1 MDRMAEPDDDKT
13 RLLVPGQVISAATAH
28 GNVLAPGFRLF
39 EYEIQRVIGE
49 GGFGIVYLAR
59 DSQLHR
65 IVAIKEYMPSALA
78 SRQSD
83 MSVAVKSER
92 YAETF
97 DAGLKSFI
105 NEARLLAQFDEAA
118 LLKVHRFWEA
128 NGTAYMVMPY
138 YNGPTLKQWLD
149 KQAAPPSEA
158 WLRQMVAPLIDALEV
173 LHGQNIFH
181 RDIAP
186 DNILLLDT
194 GLPLLLDFGAAR
206 RIIGDLTQALTV
218 VLKPGYA
225 PMEQYAE
232 VASMRQGPWTDVY
245 ALAATLYFAAAGRA
259 PPPSVGR
266 MMNDDLKAAS
276 KILAGRYSA
285 QFLKA
290 IDQGLALRPADR
302 PQSMAQFRT
311 LLLGTDARVPP
322 PRGVPLDFGNL
333 VKEPPPPVYNARRPA
348 AVKPANKSFPIVT
361 VVGLAIIL
369 ALAGA
374 IYQWKS
380 QQTVAAAGRVADS
393 PTQVQPLPAPSPP
406 SPSAALPP
414 ETAAATPLPV
424 TRSPTG
430 DAAAVQRASEKPPS
444 LPDTRVDA
452 QGNRSPTA
460 VAPPAKAV
468 LNSARALADALFAG
482 ASHEIQVS
490 ATASMKTLVI
500 DKDKL
505 DFKVESNQ
513 SGYLYVFFANS
524 DNTLSMVFPN
534 SKERENRIQA
544 NTEIRIP
551 RSPRIFFRVE
561 DPPGRNWLVF
571 MVSPFPRDF
580 APGLFRDGEF
590 FDVDLKV
597 AAAGSAANGS
607 GFLAGMPRC
616 PTPTPADCDGR
627 YGADSVEIIGIHP

>member
-1 MDRMAEPDDDKT
+1 MVEPDDDRT
-13 RLLVPGQVISAATAH
+13 RLVTGPVIAATKSQ
-28 GNVLAPGFRLF
+28 GNVLAPGFRIF

-59 DSQLHR
+59 DSHLER

-105 NEARLLAQFDEAA
+105 NEARLLAQFDEPA

-149 KQAAPPSEA
+149 KQPVPPSEA
-158 WLRQMVAPLIDALEV
+158 WLKQMVAPLIDALDV
-173 LHGQNIFH
+173 LHGQNIYH

-186 DNILLLDT
+186 DNVLLLDT

-232 VASMRQGPWTDVY
+232 VATMRQGPWTDVY
-245 ALAATLYFAAAGRA
+245 ALAATLYFAAVGRA

-266 MMNDDLKAAS
+266 MMNDDLKLAS
-276 KILAGRYSA
+276 KLLAGRYSA

-290 IDQGLALRPADR
+290 IDQGLALKPADR

-311 LLLGTDARVPP
+311 LLLGAAARTPP
-322 PRGVPLDFGNL
+322 PRGVPLDFGNI
-333 VKEPPPPVYNARRPA
+333 VKEPAPPPYIVRQQAAGKPAGTPVPVAAIAGVALLLAIAAGGYWWKSRADVPAAKPSAAPAPEAQLTPPPVPSPPAETRQAERPA
-348 AVKPANKSFPIVT
+348 AAPAPVPAQAANDTVPPQRDASRPAPTPDARDTPVRPPGESSAARTPVKP
-361 VVGLAIIL
+361 
-369 ALAGA
+369 
-374 IYQWKS
+374 
-380 QQTVAAAGRVADS
+380 
-393 PTQVQPLPAPSPP
+393 
-406 SPSAALPP
+406 
-414 ETAAATPLPV
+414 
-424 TRSPTG
+424 
-430 DAAAVQRASEKPPS
+430 
-444 LPDTRVDA
+444 
-452 QGNRSPTA
+452 
-460 VAPPAKAV
+460 V

-482 ASHEIQVS
+482 ASHSIQVS
-490 ATASMKTLVI
+490 ATASKKSLVI

-505 DFKVESNQ
+505 DFQVESNQ
-513 SGYLYVFFANS
+513 GGYLYVFFANS
-524 DNTLSMVFPN
+524 DNTLSLVFPN
-534 SKERENRIQA
+534 SQERDNHIQA

-551 RSPRIFFRVE
+551 RNPRNWFGVT
-561 DPPGRNWLVF
+561 DPPGRNWMVF
-571 MVSPFPRDF
+571 MVSPYPRDF
-580 APGLFRDGEF
+580 APGLFHEGDF
-590 FDVDLKV
+590 LQVDLKV
-597 AAAGSAANGS
+597 AAAGSAASGP
-607 GFLAGMPRC
+607 GFLAGLPRC
-616 PTPTPADCDGR
+616 QTASRSDCDAR
-627 YGADSVEIIGIHP
+627 YGADSVEIVGIHP